1 MAALTDL
8 EIQARAEELGLSSV
22 GTRSSLLQ
30 LIKEKEAA
38 FAKEAT
44 QSKQDSKKK
53 KRRRKKKNRLVKSSV
68 SDEKMDDFMDTDENV
83 EIEYIPEQ
91 IQLDPEFLE
100 FSIIFK
106 QFQEPK
112 DIQEK
117 EEVEKLPVDETP
129 DLEDLEDSPEDK
141 PLSKKKLKKLNRPS
155 VAMLKK
161 VAFMPEVVDVRT
173 CKLLIGIVG

>member
-22 GTRSSLLQ
+22 GTRSTLLQ

-44 QSKQDSKKK
+44 QSKQDLKKK
-53 KRRRKKKNRLVKSSV
+53 KRRRKKKNRLVKSIV
-68 SDEKMDDFMDTDENV
+68 DGSDEKMDDFMDTDENV

-112 DIQEK
+112 DIQEE

-173 CKLLIGIVG
+173 